1 MRYTIIRCD
10 KCKKIINE
18 SEAKILHTNEFD
30 GEIKIDLCKEC
41 YQELFDFIYGIK
53 NVYMV

>member
-10 KCKKIINE
+10 KCKKLLSE
-18 SEAKILHTNEFD
+18 SEVKILHTNEFD
-30 GEIKIDLCKEC
+30 GEIKIELCKDC

-53 NVYMV
+53 NVNMV

>member
-10 KCKKIINE
+10 KCKKILNE
-18 SEAKILHTNEFD
+18 SEVKILHTNEFD
-30 GEIKIDLCKEC
+30 GEIKIELCKEC

-53 NVYMV
+53 NVNMV